1 MVALGLAIGI
11 GLVMIVSA
19 TSAGVKTAQSQ
30 VLHSLYGVGTDITVT
45 KTASPGTGGKLHFGG
60 FGSSSS
66 SQSSTGRKIA
76 RDSLRTTPGEGTLPS
91 SDVTKVAKL
100 TDVSAASGGLVLT
113 DTAFTGTIPSSSS
126 TAGKTPAN
134 GSTGTGGPSFNISSV
149 TVEGIEITSSGVGP
163 LESSEV
169 TKGAFFSSTEKDS
182 DVAIVSS
189 SYAKSD
195 KLRLGSTLTVGSA
208 HVKVIGIA
216 DVTSGSD
223 VYLPL
228 ATAQKLSG
236 DTDKVTDIYVSAKS
250 ASVVGSLASEV
261 KTAVPKSTVATAAS
275 LAKEVTGSIS
285 SASNLA
291 TRLGKWLSIAALA
304 VAFLLAGLL
313 MASAVARRTREL
325 GTLKAIGWRTRRLVR
340 QVLGEGL
347 VVGIAGGLV
356 GILLG
361 VAGSEVV
368 SAVAPSLTATVGA
381 PSTTGG
387 GFAGAPVAG
396 NGGRGR
402 PFSTTGAA
410 SGHHGL
416 TAVHTVLV
424 HLSAPIQGGTLGI
437 ALALAV
443 AGGLVAGGFGAWRAA
458 RLQPAAAL
466 RKVD

>member
-19 TSAGVKTAQSQ
+19 TSAGVKTAQAQ
-30 VLHSLYGVGTDITVT
+30 VLHSLYGVGTDVTVT
-45 KTASPGTGGKLHFGG
+45 KTATPGTFGKLHFGG

-66 SQSSTGRKIA
+66 HGFTGRKIA
-76 RDSLRTTPGEGTLPS
+76 RDSLRTTPGQGTLPS
-91 SDVTKVAKL
+91 SDVTKVARL
-100 TDVSAASGGLVLT
+100 SDVAAASGGLVLT
-113 DTAFTGTIPSSSS
+113 DTTFTGTIPSSSS
-126 TAGKTPAN
+126 TAGRAPAA
-134 GSTGTGGPSFNISSV
+134 GSPGTGGPSFNISSV

-169 TKGAFFSSTEKDS
+169 TKGTFFSSTEKTA
-182 DVAIVSS
+182 DVAVVSS

-195 KLRLGSTLTVGSA
+195 KLHLGSTLTVGSS

-216 DVTSGSD
+216 DVSSGSD

-236 DTDKVTDIYVSAKS
+236 ETDKVTDIYVSAKS
-250 ASVVGSLASEV
+250 ASVVASLASEV
-261 KTAVPKSTVATAAS
+261 EATVPKSTVATAAT

-291 TRLGKWLSIAALA
+291 THLGKWLSIAALA

-313 MASAVARRTREL
+313 MVSAVTRRTREL
-325 GTLKAIGWRTRRLVR
+325 GTLKAIGWRTKRLVR
-340 QVLGEGL
+340 QVMGEGL
-347 VVGIAGGLV
+347 VVGIAGGLI

-361 VAGSEVV
+361 VVGSEVV
-368 SAVAPSLTATVGA
+368 TAAAPSLTATVGGPA
-381 PSTTGG
+381 AGG

-396 NGGRGR
+396 NGSRDG
-402 PFSTTGAA
+402 PFFPRGAA
-410 SGHHGL
+410 SGRHGFT
-416 TAVHTVLV
+416 TAHTVLV

-437 ALALAV
+437 AVALAV